1 METVR
6 RYDYRTALKE
16 DASIK
21 ESDNVE
27 KFISF
32 YIELMKKQKIKFL
45 KKLKPFKYFISNN
58 KSKIG
63 NLFYIC
69 NKKNSILYS
78 MVYLRDDKEDIIF

>member
-32 YIELMKKQKIKFL
+32 YIELMKKQKLNYSEKIKD
-45 KKLKPFKYFISNN
+45 FKYFISNN
-58 KSKIG
+58 QK
-63 NLFYIC
+63 
-69 NKKNSILYS
+69 
-78 MVYLRDDKEDIIF
+78 